1 VDSDGNTGCT
11 YGADA
16 MRNRWWNRLVNQ
28 VADRGLG
35 LSKPNQNPDVMKRLE
50 ENCRALL
57 TSRGEASGVALAREV
72 ARAVDELDETGK
84 TRFLQLLTERF
95 GPDRNTVLA
104 AAERFRNSDGRA
116 DLQELLRVVEPPRQ
130 EVFRRLN
137 GAPDGTRVLVRLRE
151 TLVRQLRAHPEL
163 ETVNSDLQ
171 HLLKSWFNPG
181 FLQLRRISWDRSP
194 ALLME
199 KLIQYESV
207 HAIQSWEDLRRR
219 LSGDRRCFGF
229 FHPALPDEP
238 LIFVEVALV
247 EGLAT
252 QTVSLLDPD
261 APVGNNAQADTAI
274 FFSISNCQVGLRGV
288 SFGNFLLKQVMG
300 ELISEFPHV
309 QRYATLSPVPGFAC
323 ALRVE
328 GDYEDGFTRDR
339 IAALI
344 QEYAETLCS
353 TAGVAD
359 PVDALYQLLDDPLSN
374 RVVLEEPLSRL
385 VLAYLTRV
393 RRRGSVADSVARFH
407 LSNGARLEQVAP
419 FADSSSTRLD
429 ASFGMMVN
437 YRYVVDSVEKNH
449 ERFVKT
455 GEVAIS
461 RQLQKQLKQVN
472 AAWDS
477 GAAGGVKPAV

>member
-1 VDSDGNTGCT
+1 
-11 YGADA
+11 
-16 MRNRWWNRLVNQ
+16 MRNRWWNRLVDQ

-35 LSKPNQNPDVMKRLE
+35 LSRPNQNPDVMKRLE

-72 ARAVDELDETGK
+72 VRAVDGLDEAGK
-84 TRFLQLLTERF
+84 TRFLQLLAERF
-95 GPDRNTVLA
+95 GPDRDTVLA
-104 AAERFRNSDGRA
+104 AAERFRESDETA

-151 TLVRQLRAHPEL
+151 TLLRQLKAHPEL
-163 ETVNSDLQ
+163 KPVNSDLQ

-181 FLQLRRISWDRSP
+181 FLQLQRISWDRSP
-194 ALLME
+194 ARLME

-207 HAIQSWEDLRRR
+207 HAIQSWDDLRRR
-219 LSGDRRCFGF
+219 LASDRRCFGF

-247 EGLAT
+247 QGLAT
-252 QTVSLLDPD
+252 HTAPLLDPES
-261 APVGNNAQADTAI
+261 PVGNNDEADTAI

-309 QRYATLSPVPGFAC
+309 ERYATLSPVPGFSR
-323 ALRVE
+323 ALRME
-328 GDYEDGFTRDR
+328 GDYADGFTRDR

-344 QEYAETLCS
+344 QDDAEALTAA
-353 TAGVAD
+353 AGVSD
-359 PVDALYQLLDDPLSN
+359 PVDALYQLLEAPLSHQE
-374 RVVLEEPLSRL
+374 VLAEPMSRL

-393 RRRGSVADSVARFH
+393 RRHDTVADAVARFH
-407 LSNGARLEQVAP
+407 LSNGARLEQIDP
-419 FADSSSTRLD
+419 FADHSQTRMD
-429 ASFGMMVN
+429 ASYGMMVN
-437 YRYVVDSVEKNH
+437 YRYIAEAVEENH

-455 GEVAIS
+455 GEVVLS
-461 RQLQKQLKQVN
+461 RNLQKQQKRIN
-472 AAWDS
+472 AAWDGNATKT
-477 GAAGGVKPAV
+477 GASRSRTTG